1 METVSGQ
8 SVVVATKDQV
18 SCDLAE
24 EAVVLSLNNSTYYGL
39 NSLGARIWSLIQ
51 EPRSVSEIRSIILE
65 EYDVDPDRCE
75 KELLDLLRKLA
86 AQGLIEIRE

>member
-24 EAVVLSLNNSTYYGL
+24 EAVVLSLNNSTYYSL

-51 EPRSVSEIRSIILE
+51 KPRSVSEIRSIILE

-86 AQGLIEIRE
+86 VQGLIEIRE

>member
-24 EAVVLSLNNSTYYGL
+24 EAVVLSLNNSTYYSL
-39 NSLGARIWSLIQ
+39 NSPGARIWSLIQ

-75 KELLDLLRKLA
+75 HELLDLLRKLA